1 MEQVV
6 ERHHPPVAAYADDFR
21 RRRKERLG
29 EPVWL
34 IESRQAAMAAF
45 EANGFPTRRQE
56 AWRNVD
62 LTPFQKAHFETV
74 HISGDVDAQAK
85 AVAQLLPEA
94 YMLVFVD
101 GHFSDVYSRL
111 PQQKG
116 VDVRPL
122 HDALVEDAPV
132 LSAHLGRYAEID
144 AHAFGALNT
153 GLFEDG
159 ALLHVARGVVVDQ
172 PVVLA
177 YLNSE
182 EAADRAVHPRTLIVA
197 DEGAQLQVAEWH
209 QSGEFGYLTTP
220 VTEIFVGAN
229 ASVQHHK
236 LQEEGR
242 QAFHF
247 GMIAA
252 RLERDARLSVY
263 SFASGGKLA
272 RTDITVDLAGPGAEA
287 ELDGLY
293 LAQNGQYSDHH
304 TAVRHQVEHCNS
316 HQRFKGVLSGK
327 CEAVFDGLV
336 LVAKGAQKT
345 DARQDNRNLLL
356 SKRALAHSNPRL
368 EIHADDVKC
377 SHGSSIGELD
387 PTALFYLRSR
397 GIGAEAAQGLLTF
410 AFVGEMLE
418 AVRIEALRE
427 HIRTAAFKDL
437 PGNEIVKELG

>member
-1 MEQVV
+1 MQQAV
-6 ERHHPPVAAYADDFR
+6 ERDHPATAAYADDFR

-34 IESRQAAMAAF
+34 IERRQEAMAGF
-45 EANGFPTRRQE
+45 EASGFPSRRQE
-56 AWRNVD
+56 AWRNLDV
-62 LTPFQKAHFETV
+62 TPLLQSHFEAV
-74 HISGDVDAQAK
+74 HVSGDAEPQAK
-85 AVAQLLPEA
+85 ALAQLLPEA
-94 YMLVFVD
+94 YLLVFVD
-101 GHFSDVYSRL
+101 GHFSEAHSRL
-111 PQQKG
+111 PQLKG
-116 VDVRPL
+116 VELRPL
-122 HDALVEDAPV
+122 HAALAEDAAV
-132 LSAHLGRYAEID
+132 LSAHLGRCAEVD
-144 AHAFGALNT
+144 AHAFGAINT

-159 ALLHVARGVVVDQ
+159 ALLHVGRGVVVDR
-172 PVVLA
+172 PMVLA

-182 EAADRAVHPRTLIVA
+182 EAVGRAVHPRTLIVA
-197 DEGAQLQVAEWH
+197 EEGAQVQVAELH
-209 QSGEFGYLTTP
+209 QGGEGAYLSTA

-236 LQEEGR
+236 LQEEGT
-242 QAFHF
+242 QAFHL
-247 GMIAA
+247 GMVGAH
-252 RLERDARLSVY
+252 LERDARLSVY
-263 SFASGGKLA
+263 SFSSGAKLA
-272 RTDITVDLAGPGAEA
+272 RTDITVDLTGPGAEV

-293 LAQNGQYSDHH
+293 LTQNGQYNDHH

-327 CEAVFDGLV
+327 SEAVFDGLV

-387 PTALFYLRSR
+387 QDALFYLRSR

-427 HIRTAAFKDL
+427 HIRTAAFAGL
-437 PGNEIVKELG
+437 PGNEIVKELA